1 MATWVL
7 RKQNGLKPKPVYE
20 YTEGRF
26 ETMSLNTIELKTDLD
41 LHLTDADLLGSI
53 GFAVDS
59 PSTLPD
65 YLDTRR
71 VER

>member
-1 MATWVL
+1 
-7 RKQNGLKPKPVYE
+7 
-20 YTEGRF
+20 
-26 ETMSLNTIELKTDLD
+26 MSLNTIELKTDLD